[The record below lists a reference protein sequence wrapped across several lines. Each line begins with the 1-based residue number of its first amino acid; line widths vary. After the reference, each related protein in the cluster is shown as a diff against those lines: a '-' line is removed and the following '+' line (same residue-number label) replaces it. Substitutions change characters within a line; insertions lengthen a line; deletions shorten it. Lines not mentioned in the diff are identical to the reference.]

1 MQKKILFFLFFFAVY
16 TQSKATEFITWDI
29 SILNKVKNS
38 KEYNSLYSEAIKKAN
53 AYISAP
59 PLSVMYKKRTFTDVN
74 KHNYQSISTYCHP
87 NTFTKSGYPYV
98 IKDGIK
104 SQYIKDYDF
113 SNLLELSWRLSYLS
127 IAYYLTNKT
136 LYSEKAVELLKVWF
150 ICPSTRMFPN
160 FDYTQVVPSYGKAK
174 GNSYGVIDM
183 YWLIPIINSI
193 QLLKYSQGIQK
204 ETYILIQKWFSELLN
219 WCLTSEIGSKGSK
232 QRNNI
237 GTAFDVTV
245 ASIAYFAN
253 QPYTAKKILHD
264 FEEKRIDKQIQTDGT
279 QPKELIRTNSISYSI
294 ANLRYMM
301 DMKAIA
307 QVTHTY
313 INFNKVQL
321 GIKWLMNSI
330 NNLDQYQYK
339 QISGYKY
346 LKKDLCILCFREH
359 RYQKNRNNIFY
370 NFYLENK
377 ERKLTIIELIT
388 L

>member
-1 MQKKILFFLFFFAVY
+1 MPQKILCILFFFAIY

-38 KEYNSLYSEAIKKAN
+38 ESYRPVYNEAIKRAN
-53 AYISAP
+53 DYISATS
-59 PLSVMYKKRTFTDVN
+59 LSVMYKKRTFKNID

-87 NTFTKSGYPYV
+87 NTLTKSGYPYI

-104 SQYIKDYDF
+104 SQYLKDYDF
-113 SNLLELSWRLSYLS
+113 CNLLELSWRLSYLS
-127 IAYYLTNKT
+127 IAYYLTNNT
-136 LYSEKAVELLKVWF
+136 QYSEKAVELLKIWF
-150 ICPSTRMFPN
+150 ICPHTCMFPN
-160 FDYTQVVPSYGKAK
+160 FNYTQVVPSYGKAK
-174 GNSYGVIDM
+174 GNPYGVIDM

-193 QLLKYSQGIQK
+193 QLLKYSQGIQQK
-204 ETYILIQKWFSELLN
+204 TYILLQKWFSKLLD
-219 WCLTSEIGSKGSK
+219 WCLTSEIGTKGRK
-232 QRNNI
+232 LQNNI
-237 GTAFDVTV
+237 GTAFDVTI
-245 ASIAYFAN
+245 ASIAYFVN
-253 QPYTAKKILHD
+253 RPYIAKRILQD
-264 FEEKRIDKQIQTDGT
+264 FEEKRINKQIQTDGT
-279 QPKELIRTNSISYSI
+279 QPKELTRTNSISYSI

-301 DMKAIA
+301 DMQAIA

-313 INFNKVQL
+313 INFTKVQL
-321 GIKWLMNSI
+321 GIKWLINTI

-359 RYQKNRNNIFY
+359 RYQKNRNNSFY